1 MELRTY
7 LNFLRKRW
15 SSITVIVLLGII
27 ASSAVTFLTERQ
39 YRAETQIFVTS
50 QDAANA
56 NEQLQGDD
64 FIQQRVLS
72 YRDVV
77 LSRRVLEDA
86 IGQAGVATTP
96 GDLEPRVEADAP
108 FNTVGLFIR
117 VTDTSPEDAAKLAN
131 AITSSFIG
139 VVPEL
144 ERGTGAQATSPV
156 RIRVIDSAV
165 VPTVPV
171 SPNVLLN
178 LALGVLGGL
187 VLGVGFAVLR
197 ETADTRVRGADD
209 VASTG
214 LTLLGQVPV
223 DLDATPTSL
232 VVREDPRGVHAESF
246 RQVRTNLQFV
256 TAASSA
262 RSVTVTS
269 SVEGEGKTTVAANL
283 ALTLADAGLRVAL
296 VDADLRRP
304 RVAAHL
310 GLEGAAGL
318 TTVLIG
324 RATLA
329 DVVQPYGDRGA
340 LAVLASGDVPPNP
353 SELLASEGMR
363 KLLREMEDDYDIVL
377 IDSAPLLP
385 VTDSAVLAASTGGT
399 LLVVGSGVTKRQHVA
414 RSIDTLGA
422 VDARILG
429 VVLNRVELTRA
440 EAYALSY
447 ADTDADRARR
457 PSSHRRPQGGADGR
471 GADDVQDLDA
481 GQDLGDVPGPAG
493 ERGPGGEPGPGS
505 TRAGSVRGSGDGRA
519 PDAVPDPRTGQD
531 ADTARGPVTGGR

>member
-27 ASSAVTFLTERQ
+27 LSSAVTFLTERQ
-39 YRAETQIFVTS
+39 YLAQTQLFVTN
-50 QDAANA
+50 QDGANA
-56 NEQLQGDD
+56 SEQLQGDD

-72 YRDVV
+72 YRDLVRSNNV
-77 LSRRVLEDA
+77 LQRGIDA
-86 IGQAGVATTP
+86 AGVATTP
-96 GDLEPRVEADAP
+96 GDLRDRVGADAP
-108 FNTVGLFIR
+108 FNTVGMFIS
-117 VTDTSPEDAAKLAN
+117 VTDPSPEDAAKLAG
-131 AITSSFIG
+131 AITSSFVG
-139 VVPEL
+139 VAQEY
-144 ERGTGAQATSPV
+144 ERGTGPGAISPV
-156 RIRVIDSAV
+156 RFTV
-165 VPTVPV
+165 VDQAQLPTVPV
-171 SPNVLLN
+171 SPNVPLN

-197 ETADTRVRGADD
+197 ETSDTRVRGADD

-214 LTLLGQVPV
+214 LTLLGQIPV
-223 DLDATPTSL
+223 DLDATSTSL

-262 RSVTVTS
+262 TSVTVTS

-283 ALTLADAGLRVAL
+283 AMTLVDAGLRVAL

-304 RVAAHL
+304 RVAGHL

-329 DVVQPYGDRGA
+329 DVVQPYGERGG
-340 LAVLASGDVPPNP
+340 LAVLTSGDVPPNP

-363 KLLREMEDDYDIVL
+363 KVLREMEDDYDIVL

-414 RSIDTLGA
+414 RSIDTLKA
-422 VDARILG
+422 VDARIVG

-440 EAYALSY
+440 DAYALSY

-457 PSSHRRPQGGADGR
+457 PSSQRRPDG
-471 GADDVQDLDA
+471 GADDVQQPYDASEPYDVQDLDDTPSPRDA
-481 GQDLGDVPGPAG
+481 ADPASD
-493 ERGPGGEPGPGS
+493 RS
-505 TRAGSVRGSGDGRA
+505 SGSVRGSGGVRGVSDGQVSEA
-519 PDAVPDPRTGQD
+519 TPG
-531 ADTARGPVTGGR
+531 ADDERGSVREGR